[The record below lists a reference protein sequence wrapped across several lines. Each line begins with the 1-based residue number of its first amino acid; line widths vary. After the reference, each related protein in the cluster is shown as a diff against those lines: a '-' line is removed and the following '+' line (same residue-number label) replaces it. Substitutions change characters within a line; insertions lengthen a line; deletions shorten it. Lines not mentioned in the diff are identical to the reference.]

1 MSGKKNIWLGVFLVG
16 GVVLFAVG
24 LFLIGS
30 RKQLFSSHF
39 KVYTEL
45 STMDT
50 LQSGATV
57 RVAGMDA
64 GQVTAIQIPNG
75 PSSKFRLTLQV
86 DEKFHP
92 MVRKN
97 SVASIENAGMVG
109 SKYIEIAQGSAD
121 SPECPRGGTLPSKQS
136 AGMGELMRQGSAI
149 ANDVQATIKDLHKNA
164 DETLESFTST
174 ARHVDGLIVSARG
187 NVERIASNANHITAD
202 VRQITAGVR
211 QGQGVAGQLLTNQT
225 VASNI
230 DATIAQAKQTSANA
244 EQASSKIDAVI
255 SNFQQKD
262 LGDIHQTLSNT
273 SDMTG
278 QLDQAF
284 GTFLAKGNNNQN
296 TAVAL
301 RNTVQDA
308 QQAVTNFAD
317 DTEAVKHNF
326 FLRGFFHR
334 RGFYNLSDLTPKKYD
349 STEFVR
355 KARARVWIPAAGL
368 FTTGSEG
375 TQKLTDV
382 GRSILDQSMSDL
394 VPFLPNDPV
403 VVEGYA
409 ANGLPDQLYVES
421 RQRAIDVRQYLESR
435 FHLKSE
441 LLGIMPLGNH
451 PPPGTGKMTWDGICL
466 ALVVSK

>member
-1 MSGKKNIWLGVFLVG
+1 
-16 GVVLFAVG
+16 
-24 LFLIGS
+24 
-30 RKQLFSSHF
+30 
-39 KVYTEL
+39 
-45 STMDT
+45 
-50 LQSGATV
+50 
-57 RVAGMDA
+57 
-64 GQVTAIQIPNG
+64 
-75 PSSKFRLTLQV
+75 
-86 DEKFHP
+86 
-92 MVRKN
+92 
-97 SVASIENAGMVG
+97 
-109 SKYIEIAQGSAD
+109 
-121 SPECPRGGTLPSKQS
+121 
-136 AGMGELMRQGSAI
+136 
-149 ANDVQATIKDLHKNA
+149 
-164 DETLESFTST
+164 
-174 ARHVDGLIVSARG
+174 VDGLIVSARG

-202 VRQITAGVR
+202 LRQITAGVR
-211 QGQGVAGQLLTNQT
+211 HGQGVAGQLLTNQA

-230 DATIAQAKQTSANA
+230 DATIAQVRQTSTNA

-255 SNFQQKD
+255 ANFQQKD

-273 SDMTG
+273 SHMTG

-301 RNTVQDA
+301 RNTVHDA

-349 STEFVR
+349 STKFVR

-368 FTTGSEG
+368 FTTGSDG
-375 TQKLTDV
+375 TQTLTDV
-382 GRSILDQSMSDL
+382 GRSILNQSMSDL

-403 VVEGYA
+403 VIEGYA
-409 ANGLPDQLYVES
+409 ANGLPGQLYLES
-421 RQRAIDVRQYLESR
+421 RQRALDVRQYLEWR

-441 LLGIMPLGNH
+441 LLGIMPLGDH
-451 PPPGTGKMTWDGICL
+451 PPPGTGKTTWDGICL